1 MGDEATGSRWSRN
14 IDIAAKLLL
23 PVALFG
29 GSAIIGWS
37 QQREAKFRACVDQQ
51 FKLAEFA
58 CDGEECAAKTE
69 GRVLHLTGL
78 TDSVGKLCKA
88 VGIEIADATRD
99 AVQTSAAASNN
110 VARTAEAAKT
120 AGIAPAKIAQS
131 TDTNMSL
138 AQRTTTIAPPASG
151 VAAGGAPQP
160 MVYVQISNASQRDA
174 ATALIARLNTAEFV
188 GTTLKADGPDLQPG
202 RASRTEL
209 RCLKEASCGQAPALA
224 TYLQAILGEPVTVV
238 DLRKR
243 YGSNPAIRP
252 WTYELWLGPAPIAL
266 RGS

>member
-1 MGDEATGSRWSRN
+1 MSDETSGSRWSHR

-58 CDGEECAAKTE
+58 CEGEECAAKTE

-78 TDSVGKLCKA
+78 TASVGKLCKD
-88 VGIEIADATRD
+88 VGIEIANATRD

-120 AGIAPAKIAQS
+120 AGIAPIKVAAS
-131 TDTNMSL
+131 TDRNATL
-138 AQRTTTIAPPASG
+138 AQGTVSTPLPSGPA
-151 VAAGGAPQP
+151 AAGAPQP

-174 ATALIARLNTAEFV
+174 AGALIARLNTAEFV
-188 GTTLKADGPDLQPG
+188 GTTLKAAGPDLQPG
-202 RASRTEL
+202 RVSRTEL
-209 RCLKEASCGQAPALA
+209 RCLKDSSCGQAPALA
-224 TYLQAILGEPVTVV
+224 SYLQAILGEPVTVV
-238 DLRKR
+238 DLRER
-243 YGSNPAIRP
+243 YGQNPAIRP

-266 RGS
+266 RGT